1 LELPRL
7 CWRAGGRAAPWKMAK
22 GRAAAAPRARAS
34 GAGGK
39 AAGGEGR
46 EGEAGAGGAAAAGAA
61 AGAAAAAAAAARA
74 ARAKEE
80 ERARKAEEE
89 RARRALEALARSL
102 AEAKDK
108 VAACEREW
116 ERKKGG
122 KSEGAALEELVRRRD
137 DVRRVQVRM
146 RGCEVGV
153 SDILERDVVG
163 RAALLLETEPSLRAF
178 CSLFYSA
185 LASQPEAD
193 ILLAA
198 PRQLA
203 APGGGRVLG
212 LVHSAALAHDIGAMR
227 ECIVD
232 SICAPEPELSWAS
245 LTAPEREEAP
255 EPSAEEPQAPP
266 GRWYDPE
273 PGLLNSP
280 LHLSLLFCAPDKLGW
295 EAYREVAQFI
305 VDAMPFEALGLVN
318 AAGESA
324 ATLAAAGGATEVLK
338 QLSRRHVYIPP
349 RAALLAAERGRYET
363 LDILL
368 GLALE
373 RCHLPDE
380 AEAEQARS
388 EWEYMSC
395 SVLAAASRAAGAEE
409 VDFDQFCKVLDVC
422 CLRHGVDINA
432 HETSQGLTALH
443 VAAKEQNVVPL
454 CAELIRRGAVP
465 DALDRWGRRPVDY
478 LSRRNDKGA
487 LRDVFAF
494 WAAAPRTLKPP
505 EPAARPPSLLIP
517 PTGSKALPSGRLGS
531 SPSTKDSASSAKAA
545 SSPKTAA
552 SGSRPAPPRPA
563 PPRAPG
569 KAAAPV
575 AKARR

>member
-1 LELPRL
+1 MGK
-7 CWRAGGRAAPWKMAK
+7 A
-22 GRAAAAPRARAS
+22 RAAAAPRARGS
-34 GAGGK
+34 GVAKG
-39 AAGGEGR
+39 AGGEGR
-46 EGEAGAGGAAAAGAA
+46 EGEAFAGGAGGAGGAAAGAEA
-61 AGAAAAAAAAARA
+61 AGAAAVVAAA

-122 KSEGAALEELVRRRD
+122 KSEGTALEELVRRRD
-137 DVRRVQVRM
+137 DVRRVQVRV

-163 RAALLLETEPSLRAF
+163 HAALLLEIEPSLRAF

-212 LVHSAALAHDIGAMR
+212 LVHSAALAHDLGAMR

-245 LTAPEREEAP
+245 LTAPERDEAP
-255 EPSAEEPQAPP
+255 EPPDEEPQAPS

-295 EAYREVAQFI
+295 EAYREAAQFI

-349 RAALLAAERGRYET
+349 RAALLAAERGRHET

-368 GLALE
+368 GLASE

-388 EWEYMSC
+388 EWANMSC

-409 VDFDQFCKVLDVC
+409 VEFDQFCKVLDVC

-465 DALDRWGRRPVDY
+465 DALDGWGRRPVDY
-478 LSRRNDKGA
+478 LSLRNDKGA
-487 LRDVFAF
+487 LRDVLAF

-505 EPAARPPSLLIP
+505 EPAARPSSILIP
-517 PTGSKALPSGRLGS
+517 PAGCKALPSGRRGS
-531 SPSTKDSASSAKAA
+531 SPSAKDSASSAKAA

-563 PPRAPG
+563 PSRAPG
-569 KAAAPV
+569 KPAAPV